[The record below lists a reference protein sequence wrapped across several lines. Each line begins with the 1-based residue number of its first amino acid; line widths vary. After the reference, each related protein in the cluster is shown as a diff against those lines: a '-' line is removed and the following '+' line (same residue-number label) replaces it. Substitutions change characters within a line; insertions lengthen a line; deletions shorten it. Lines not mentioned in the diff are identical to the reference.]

1 MSASEAQDFLDQARG
16 RRLRRIRQ
24 LDLGGLL
31 LALVT
36 LLATIV
42 WAFPLIY
49 ATFGAFAPRDA
60 SAGSGSLL
68 LDIAATIGLYA
79 HVLFGTEIGLWYVNS
94 LVTSSA
100 VTAGV
105 LFISATCG
113 YAISQLDFR
122 GRKLLWVMILM
133 SFMVPIQALIIN
145 HFFLMNQLH
154 LINTWLGVIL
164 PQLIA
169 PVAVIV
175 YKQFFDSVP
184 RELREAAMIDGA
196 THRQLLF
203 GVFLPVNW
211 GITAALAI
219 IVFIGAWNAFLWPF
233 LVVTEEPLMNISV
246 GITQARQAFGVG
258 ELAGALLT
266 GLPVAVVYLIFQ
278 RRVTEAIIVSAG
290 IKG

>member
-1 MSASEAQDFLDQARG
+1 
-16 RRLRRIRQ
+16 
-24 LDLGGLL
+24 
-31 LALVT
+31 
-36 LLATIV
+36 
-42 WAFPLIY
+42 
-49 ATFGAFAPRDA
+49 
-60 SAGSGSLL
+60 
-68 LDIAATIGLYA
+68 
-79 HVLFGTEIGLWYVNS
+79 
-94 LVTSSA
+94 
-100 VTAGV
+100 
-105 LFISATCG
+105 
-113 YAISQLDFR
+113 
-122 GRKLLWVMILM
+122 
-133 SFMVPIQALIIN
+133 MVPIQALIIN